1 MEPHF
6 SILRSSL
13 RYSPQH
19 LLLYLEGRKSIL
31 GSYLISKPN
40 ENLGDLRDFIKSNLD
55 YWWSK
60 SFVFSWRDGVEID
73 ESSELRV
80 LLRDFANVKPGRNG
94 VVIVPIHSVRNQR
107 RLLQQTRRKSVM
119 AGQDNRLAKRLNE
132 AKKLDVFSGGY
143 TEALS
148 PGKGSGVDDVVVV
161 GGAHGTGGRNN
172 GDNDD
177 GNVNNDDEDDN
188 DPTQND
194 GVFNKTTGSLTSN
207 ALERY
212 EHSKDLIAVSYLAS
226 IERSR
231 QRGRLELKRILD
243 EAALRIQCMW
253 RSAKAKGQVEDV
265 LLKLQAAAILQG
277 IVRRDQSKAIFER
290 KKEEKRVILN
300 QEMKARR
307 AGGENGKK
315 L

>member
-1 MEPHF
+1 
-6 SILRSSL
+6 
-13 RYSPQH
+13 
-19 LLLYLEGRKSIL
+19 
-31 GSYLISKPN
+31 
-40 ENLGDLRDFIKSNLD
+40 
-55 YWWSK
+55 
-60 SFVFSWRDGVEID
+60 
-73 ESSELRV
+73 
-80 LLRDFANVKPGRNG
+80 
-94 VVIVPIHSVRNQR
+94 
-107 RLLQQTRRKSVM
+107 
-119 AGQDNRLAKRLNE
+119 
-132 AKKLDVFSGGY
+132 
-143 TEALS
+143 
-148 PGKGSGVDDVVVV
+148 
-161 GGAHGTGGRNN
+161 
-172 GDNDD
+172 
-177 GNVNNDDEDDN
+177 
-188 DPTQND
+188 
-194 GVFNKTTGSLTSN
+194 LTSN